1 MAVTISFMLQ
11 KGGVGKSTTTGILAY
26 LLSRKGKKVLVV
38 DMDSQGNVSTLL
50 SQRSTYTFS
59 NETVLEAIEDQDPV
73 PYIVKCGDLLDLLPS
88 DDLLAIYGRRIY
100 ELQHEGFKGSP
111 ILYLKNTLDL
121 VKDNYDYILIDCPPS
136 LNEQTTS
143 ALSASDYVVTVLQ
156 AEVYAYQA
164 LARFFE
170 TLFHIRNNVN
180 PNLAMIGIV
189 VGLIDRYTLQDS
201 ILEECKEEY
210 GSLVFGSVIRRLA
223 RIAEFATLGIT
234 DSRKDQKVALEQYE
248 ILLDELLERIE
259 NNYHDNSIYLRALES
274 RLEYVEEKL
283 LEDLPD
289 IKLERFEEL
298 KDDLINHIKIAKEW
312 I

>member
-1 MAVTISFMLQ
+1 MSVTISFMLQ

-59 NETVLEAIEDQDPV
+59 NETILEAIEDQDPV

-164 LARFFE
+164 LTRFFE

-180 PNLAMIGIV
+180 PNLTMIGIV

>member
-11 KGGVGKSTTTGILAY
+11 KGGVGKSTTAGILAY
-26 LLSRKGKKVLVV
+26 LLANRGKRVLVV

-59 NETVLEAIEDQDPV
+59 NETVLEAVEDENPL
-73 PYIVKCGDLLDLLPS
+73 PYIISCGETLDLLPA

-100 ELQHEGFKGSP
+100 ELQDEGRSGSS
-111 ILYLKNTLDL
+111 ILYLKNTID
-121 VKDNYDYILIDCPPS
+121 KIADHYDYIFIDCPPS

-143 ALSASDYVVTVLQ
+143 ALSASNYVITVLQ

-164 LARFFE
+164 LPRFFE

-180 PNLAMIGIV
+180 RNLTMIGIA

-201 ILEECKEEY
+201 ILEESKEEY
-210 GSLVFGSVIRRLA
+210 GTLVFNTVIKRLA
-223 RIAEFATLGIT
+223 RVAEFATLGIS
-234 DSRKDQKVALEQYE
+234 DARKDQKAALEMYE
-248 ILLDELLERIE
+248 SLLDEVLSRIE
-259 NNYHDNSIYLRALES
+259 NNFYDNSIYVKSLVA
-274 RLEYVEEKL
+274 RLDYVEEKL
-283 LEDLPD
+283 QQNLAEVKRIRFENSREDL
-289 IKLERFEEL
+289 IEF
-298 KDDLINHIKIAKEW
+298 IKIAREW